1 MKRLIISGFS
11 VLLVI
16 AATAPAFAYGKV
28 QESTFSR
35 RLPPGAA
42 LTSSKTGDS
51 QSIPS
56 RCSMQP
62 SAPESMKT
70 QSNTREPQSR
80 SSTSPLLDPN
90 PPAEVPSPSLIRFGM

>member
-1 MKRLIISGFS
+1 MKRLMISGVS
-11 VLLVI
+11 VLLAI

-28 QESTFSR
+28 QES
-35 RLPPGAA
+35 
-42 LTSSKTGDS
+42 KTRDS
-51 QSIPS
+51 QSIPAS
-56 RCSMQP
+56 SSMQP
-62 SAPESMKT
+62 SAAESMKT

>member
-28 QESTFSR
+28 KESN
-35 RLPPGAA
+35 
-42 LTSSKTGDS
+42 TGDS

-56 RCSMQP
+56 SSSMQP
-62 SAPESMKT
+62 SAPESMTT
-70 QSNTREPQSR
+70 QLNKREPQSR

-90 PPAEVPSPSLIRFGM
+90 LPAEVPSPSLFYLDPSSAVQPGMH